1 MPTNFHQKII
11 FLTIRGDLWP
21 FVFLFRIV
29 LFPLFPGWLILGYDR
44 IDDVVEV
51 SDVDHAVSVNI
62 ADD

>member
-1 MPTNFHQKII
+1 MPTNFHQKVL

-21 FVFLFRIV
+21 IVFLFRIV

-51 SDVDHAVSVNI
+51 SDVDQAVSVNI